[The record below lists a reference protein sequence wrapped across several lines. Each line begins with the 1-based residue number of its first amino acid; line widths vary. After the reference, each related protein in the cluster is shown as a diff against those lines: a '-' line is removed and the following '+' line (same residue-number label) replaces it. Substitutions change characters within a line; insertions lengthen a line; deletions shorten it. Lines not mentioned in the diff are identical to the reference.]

1 MAEPLGRY
9 RVIYGV
15 YTDAGALVDDYPYE
29 LYREDDR
36 REAVFLYMDVAQR
49 ILVFHNPD
57 DIPVGMR
64 VGVALMNNLNA
75 VELSMILSA
84 GQLRDLSDEF
94 AAMERVLVEW
104 STVCDVEDVIPSEN
118 AISETVVQADNGRR
132 AEISFVVDP
141 CEPPAQAWLTNG
153 DSQEG
158 VRVEGSSTKVIPVID
173 KWLKSE

>member
-1 MAEPLGRY
+1 MAEPLGQY

-29 LYREDDR
+29 LYREADR
-36 REAVFLYMDVAQR
+36 RKAVFLYMDVAQR

-57 DIPVGMR
+57 DIPAGLC
-64 VGVALMNNLNA
+64 VGVVLMNNLNA
-75 VELSMILSA
+75 VELSMILTA

-104 STVCDVEDVIPSEN
+104 SHDCDVEDVMPSEN
-118 AISETVVQADNGRR
+118 AISETVVQADNGRK

-141 CEPPAQAWLTNG
+141 CEPPVQAWLTA
-153 DSQEG
+153 SASEEG
-158 VRVEGSSTKVIPVID
+158 VRVKGSSTKVIPVID
-173 KWLKSE
+173 KWVMSE

>member
-1 MAEPLGRY
+1 MADFLGQF

-29 LYREDDR
+29 LYRGADR

-64 VGVALMNNLNA
+64 VGVTLMNNLNT
-75 VELSMILSA
+75 VELSMILTA

-94 AAMERVLVEW
+94 AAIERVLVEW
-104 STVCDVEDVIPSEN
+104 STICDVEDVIPSEN
-118 AISETVVQADNGRR
+118 AISETVVQADNGKR
-132 AEISFVVDP
+132 AEISFVTTP
-141 CEPPAQAWLTNG
+141 FEPPVQAWLTAG
-153 DSQEG
+153 ASEEG
-158 VRVEGSSTKVIPVID
+158 VRVEGSSSDVIPVID
-173 KWLKSE
+173 KWLESE